1 MVHDSLA
8 RGSTVITVD
17 NDEGRSERRPSL
29 VGSALRTTPSRF
41 LWCHSTQ
48 PTFDTVYNSSLASLT
63 EVNTK
68 RNTIG
73 VVSLVSAQE
82 VCHALGN
89 TILRR
94 NKYGR

>member
-17 NDEGRSERRPSL
+17 NDEGRSERRPS
-29 VGSALRTTPSRF
+29 SETTPSRF

-48 PTFDTVYNSSLASLT
+48 PTFDTVYSSSLASLT